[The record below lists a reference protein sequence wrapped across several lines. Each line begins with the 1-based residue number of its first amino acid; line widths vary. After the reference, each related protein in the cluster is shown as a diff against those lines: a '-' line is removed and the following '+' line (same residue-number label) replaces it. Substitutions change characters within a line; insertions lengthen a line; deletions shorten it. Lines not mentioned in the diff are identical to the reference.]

1 MKAIYSDSPPCRLDK
16 GHIRRVPQNPR
27 SYVVG
32 YHVCC
37 PKCGFVTI
45 ALQGKNGLAISENL
59 DRFEVTFSE
68 ALRCVYCNIL
78 IHLCGGELKMEED
91 EHARP
96 IRYR

>member
-1 MKAIYSDSPPCRLDK
+1 MKAIYSDRPPCRLAK

-45 ALQGKNGLAISENL
+45 ALQGKNGLTISENL
-59 DRFEVTFSE
+59 DRFEVGFSE
-68 ALRCVYCNIL
+68 GLRCVYCNIL
-78 IHLCGGELKMEED
+78 IQLRDSELKLEED
-91 EHARP
+91 EHVRP